1 MKKQHLILLTAGI
14 VLAVIVIA
22 AKKKKISEPIDILK
36 PGDKGNEV
44 FGLQYALSAITGVKL
59 GNMGVYDN
67 ETLSAVQY
75 YMNGTSALED
85 YTNGYVNKNFASDL
99 YLIQNK
105 TKKG

>member
-22 AKKKKISEPIDILK
+22 AKKKIISEPIDIIK

-44 FGLQYALSAITGVKL
+44 FGLQYAISAMTGVKF

-75 YMNGTSALED
+75 YMNGTNALAD
-85 YTNGYVNKNFASDL
+85 YTNGYVKKSFASDL
-99 YLIQNK
+99 YLMQNK